1 MSLKNNSKEYLNF
14 ELSELE
20 EKKNSKENILIE
32 PKDEEKL
39 KKINELS
46 NFWKISLDAKKL
58 NQILEIK
65 RTKIE
70 EKFYL
75 GCSKLDELI
84 PKNNIK
90 ENDFDINNNI
100 QINNKVYTYKIR

>member
-46 NFWKISLDAKKL
+46 NF
-58 NQILEIK
+58 
-65 RTKIE
+65 
-70 EKFYL
+70 
-75 GCSKLDELI
+75 
-84 PKNNIK
+84 
-90 ENDFDINNNI
+90 
-100 QINNKVYTYKIR
+100 